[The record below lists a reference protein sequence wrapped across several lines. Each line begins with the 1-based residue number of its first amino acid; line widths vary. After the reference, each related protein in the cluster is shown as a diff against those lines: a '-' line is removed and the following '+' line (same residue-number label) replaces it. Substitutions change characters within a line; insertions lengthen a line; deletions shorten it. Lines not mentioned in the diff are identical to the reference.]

1 MEALSWESQFNK
13 NKHWICR
20 INLVFIHR
28 NNNISWFCR
37 DNNNNNN
44 NNKNSCNNNINNNNN
59 NNNNNSNNQS
69 NSLPKAYLEPSRTSM
84 MNSFGEIRL

>member
-28 NNNISWFCR
+28 TNNMSWFCR
-37 DNNNNNN
+37 DNDNNNNGDDDDVS
-44 NNKNSCNNNINNNNN
+44 NKPELNSANCIEAINTLAMSVAMYSFNI
-59 NNNNNSNNQS
+59 
-69 NSLPKAYLEPSRTSM
+69 
-84 MNSFGEIRL
+84 I

>member
-28 NNNISWFCR
+28 TNNMSWFCR

-44 NNKNSCNNNINNNNN
+44 KKKNNKIGKNILNLYYKCIML
-59 NNNNNSNNQS
+59 S
-69 NSLPKAYLEPSRTSM
+69 YIYHI
-84 MNSFGEIRL
+84 FY

>member
-28 NNNISWFCR
+28 TNNISWFCR

-44 NNKNSCNNNINNNNN
+44 NNNENSKQNMRA
-59 NNNNNSNNQS
+59 
-69 NSLPKAYLEPSRTSM
+69 LAHFR
-84 MNSFGEIRL
+84 